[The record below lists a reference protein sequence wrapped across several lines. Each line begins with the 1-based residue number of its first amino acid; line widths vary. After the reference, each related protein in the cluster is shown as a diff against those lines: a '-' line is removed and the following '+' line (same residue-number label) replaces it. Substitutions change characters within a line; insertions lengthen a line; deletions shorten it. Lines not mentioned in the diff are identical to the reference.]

1 LIDMNVPNLHLAER
15 TVIVTGAGSGIGRAT
30 AVAFA
35 QAGAHVLGVGRR
47 KANLHHTANTHPPI
61 TAYVA
66 DICADGAPAAVID
79 EAIGR
84 RGRIDVLVN
93 NAGAT
98 AIMPLAEITGTH
110 IAELF
115 ALNVTAPSLLARAA
129 LPHLRE
135 VHGSIV
141 NVSSTFGH
149 RPLPGGSHY
158 AASKSAIEML
168 TQSWALELAEEN
180 VRANAVAPG
189 PTESEAL
196 AALGLPGEA
205 VDKIPVRLSNRV
217 QQVPVEVQIR
227 TIAQDLWASCEHTIS
242 YKYPRAIP
250 DRLLDTLTQAADA
263 ANRLDMKMERLHFEV
278 ARLCA
283 APSSDDLQLNSPPPT
298 AIDRCRPHVGQ
309 FL

>member
-1 LIDMNVPNLHLAER
+1 MSPTTRHLADR

-47 KANLHHTANTHPPI
+47 EANLRETANTHPAI
-61 TAYVA
+61 TPFVA
-66 DICADGAPAAVID
+66 DICADGAPAAVVD
-79 EAIGR
+79 AAISR
-84 RGRIDVLVN
+84 SGRIDVLVN

-98 AIMPLAEITGTH
+98 AIMPLNEITGAR

-129 LPHLRE
+129 LPYLRD

-168 TQSWALELAEEN
+168 TRSGALELAPEN
-180 VRANAVAPG
+180 VRVNAVAPG

-196 AALGLPGEA
+196 NASGLPGEA
-205 VDKIPVRLSNRV
+205 VDKIKQERDRSDSTGRRGKPEDVAAWIVHLADPAV
-217 QQVPVEVQIR
+217 TWLTGQI
-227 TIAQDLWASCEHTIS
+227 
-242 YKYPRAIP
+242 
-250 DRLLDTLTQAADA
+250 LTVDGG
-263 ANRLDMKMERLHFEV
+263 LEL
-278 ARLCA
+278 
-283 APSSDDLQLNSPPPT
+283 T
-298 AIDRCRPHVGQ
+298 
-309 FL
+309 